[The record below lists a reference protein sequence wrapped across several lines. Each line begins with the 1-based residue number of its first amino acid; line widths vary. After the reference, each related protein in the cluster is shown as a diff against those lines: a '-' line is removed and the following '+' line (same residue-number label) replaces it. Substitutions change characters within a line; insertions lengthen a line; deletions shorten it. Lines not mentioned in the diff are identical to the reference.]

1 MLKNRYKDLINQT
14 FYFPRHGFEEKNN
27 ELHYMG
33 MRLMDFAEQF
43 HSPLKFSY
51 LPKISTQVQKA
62 KKLFSL
68 AIEKY
73 KYKGSY
79 TYCYCTKSSH
89 FKFVMDEVLK
99 NDVHIETSSACDIDI
114 IKSLYS
120 EGKISKNTWLIHNGF
135 KDAPYLDDI
144 AGLANEGFPNV
155 VCVLDNKQELGQL
168 EEKISQ
174 PVYIGL
180 RIAITEDPNF
190 ALYTSRLGIRYD
202 DILPFYNEKI
212 KNDPKVKL
220 KMLHFFINTGIK
232 DTSYYWSELARQVEK
247 YCELKTICP
256 ELDSLDIGGG
266 LPIYNTLGVEIDYEY
281 MIDQIVYTIKTIC
294 DDRNIP
300 VPNIFTEFGSFT
312 VGESGGALYS
322 VVGTKQQNDTEL
334 WYMIDSSFINTL
346 PDTWG
351 IGQKFILLALNHWDK
366 PYVRVNLGGI
376 TCDGMD
382 YYNSEAQAN
391 EVFMPKI
398 KPGEKLY
405 LGFFHTGAYQES
417 IGGYGGLQHCLL
429 PAPKHI
435 VIDDSHKAKL
445 FAREQSNEVMLK
457 ILGYNS

>member
-1 MLKNRYKDLINQT
+1 
-14 FYFPRHGFEEKNN
+14 
-27 ELHYMG
+27 MG
-33 MRLMDFAEQF
+33 IRLMDIAEKF
-43 HSPLKFSY
+43 SSPLKFSY
-51 LPKISTQVQKA
+51 LPKITSQVQKA
-62 KKLFSL
+62 KKLFDS
-68 AIEKY
+68 AMQKHGY
-73 KYKGSY
+73 QGSY

-89 FKFVMDEVLK
+89 FKFVMDEVLR

-114 IKSLYS
+114 IKSLYR
-120 EGKISKNTWLIHNGF
+120 EGRINKATWLIHNGF
-135 KDAPYLDDI
+135 KDEPYLDSI
-144 AGLANEGFPNV
+144 AELANDGFSNV
-155 VCVLDNKQELGQL
+155 VCVLDNKQELGML
-168 EEKISQ
+168 DERMKK
-174 PVYIGL
+174 PVFIGL
-180 RIAITEDPNF
+180 RIATTEDPNF

-202 DILPFYNEKI
+202 EILPFYDDKI

-247 YCELKTICP
+247 YCELKAVC
-256 ELDSLDIGGG
+256 EDLDSLDIGGG
-266 LPIYNTLGVEIDYEY
+266 LPTFPTLGVEIDYEY

-312 VGESGGALYS
+312 VGESGGAIYS

-391 EVFMPKI
+391 EVFMPRI

-429 PAPKHI
+429 PAPKHL
-435 VIDDSHKAKL
+435 VIDDSHEARL
-445 FAREQSNEVMLK
+445 FAPAHFPEVMLK
-457 ILGYNS
+457 ILGYTS